1 MPETHLSTGPSLFRQ
16 IAVRLALVT
25 LLFALLDVAIVVVT
39 YLSEPESLAQELLTL
54 EAEAIAQH
62 PGPLASARSGARS
75 GQPDASHWSIRT
87 IDPATSQFP
96 LPADRPQSMRSSML
110 LDWTMRE
117 RVGDGYRITGVR
129 MIAQNGGPK
138 WLLMVFEGRG
148 VRPFWPVI
156 RNELLEHVA
165 VPLVPLALLM
175 LVFNV
180 VSVRRVLGPLRR
192 AECEVDSL
200 DPENMALRLSEP
212 DAPREVST
220 LVRAVNRALGRL
232 DVSMG
237 ILRTFTANA
246 AHELRTPLSVMQLS
260 LDHLPA
266 GAARDDLQ
274 ADTAH
279 MTRLVGQ
286 MLDLAQADALVLDAQ
301 RVDLAAIGRN
311 VVGLLAPKAFEAR
324 REIRFED
331 RGNALA
337 MGHAEAIFRI
347 YRNLVENALVHA
359 AGKGA
364 IEVVAGPGPQ
374 ISVRDHGDGIAEA
387 DRAVMFERFWRKDRS
402 TTTGAGLGL
411 GIVKRLVEA
420 HGGTITVDNAD
431 GGGALFRVCLQ
442 PVAAMAPTN

>member
-1 MPETHLSTGPSLFRQ
+1 MPDTHLSTGPSLFRQ

-25 LLFALLDVAIVVVT
+25 LLFALLDVAIVVAT

-62 PGPLASARSGARS
+62 PGLPANTRSAL
-75 GQPDASHWSIRT
+75 PDASHWSIRT

-96 LPADRPQSMRSSML
+96 VPPDRPQLMRSSML

-129 MIAQNGGPK
+129 MIAQDDGPK

-192 AECEVDSL
+192 AESEVDSL

-246 AHELRTPLSVMQLS
+246 AHELRTPLSVLQLS
-260 LDHLPA
+260 LDRLPA

-279 MTRLVGQ
+279 MTRLVSQ

-359 AGKGA
+359 AGIGA

-387 DRAVMFERFWRKDRS
+387 DRALMFERFWRKDRS

-420 HGGTITVDNAD
+420 HGGTITVNNAD
-431 GGGALFRVCLQ
+431 GGGALFRVCFQ
-442 PVAAMAPTN
+442 PVTAMAPTN